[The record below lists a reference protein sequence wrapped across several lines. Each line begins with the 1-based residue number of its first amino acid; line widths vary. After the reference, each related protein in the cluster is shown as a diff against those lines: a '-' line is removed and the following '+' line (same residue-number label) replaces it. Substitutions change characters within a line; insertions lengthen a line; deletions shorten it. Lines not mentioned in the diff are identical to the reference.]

1 LCAAAQY
8 LFIRYQLKNADQ
20 LEYKKWAKELKQ
32 ELNYTTK
39 WDLKKFR
46 QADWEAPA
54 SYIFTKNGHLID
66 IYGFVPGLIGQ
77 VTLPT
82 GLNYNKTITI
92 TSEIGEKWRVL
103 SKRVTGGI
111 VILGI
116 LQTDAKLNVDEIL
129 RGNMKEFG
137 NTLDDAI
144 KVRPRNVNTNTEYC
158 VIDDNGRL
166 QWAIGGIPLRLN
178 ANIAAIISD
187 STIETRLNGKYYSVY
202 STPILDVLGNIVGS
216 IIIPKDNTLRHQ
228 TINNA
233 LIFNIIIAI
242 VSWIIVGILSAI
254 YFLRYEAI
262 RRISEAPIEEIIK
275 QEESDTLEFKS
286 SLRWDH
292 INQRVNNELGS
303 AVIKTVAAFLNTLGG
318 VLVIGIANDKKIL
331 GLELDYNSLHKD
343 KQNRD
348 GFQLHLQDLLSPRIG
363 VDRYQS
369 NVKLEFKSVEGK
381 DICVLR
387 VKQAPKPVVVQDH
400 NLPVLYVRA
409 GNATKI
415 LNVVEA
421 LRYVKEHWND
431 YI

>member
-1 LCAAAQY
+1 LCATAQY
-8 LFIRYQLKNADQ
+8 LFIRNQLKNADQ
-20 LEYKKWAKELKQ
+20 LEYKKWAKEIKQ
-32 ELNYTTK
+32 ELNYSTK

-54 SYIFTKNGHLID
+54 SYIFTKNGLLIYLD
-66 IYGFVPGLIGQ
+66 GFVPGLVGQ

-82 GLNYNKTITI
+82 GLNYNKLKTI
-92 TSEIGEKWRVL
+92 TSETGEKWRVL
-103 SKRVTGGI
+103 SKRVTGGV

-116 LQTDAKLNVDEIL
+116 LQTDAKLNVDGIL
-129 RGNMKEFG
+129 LANIKEFG
-137 NTLDDAI
+137 NTIDDAI
-144 KVRPRNVNTNTEYC
+144 KVRPRNVDINTEYC
-158 VIDDNGRL
+158 VIDENGNLR
-166 QWAIGGIPLRLN
+166 WAIGGIPIHSN
-178 ANIAAIISD
+178 TNIADITSD
-187 STIETRLNGKYYSVY
+187 ATIETRLNGKYYSVY
-202 STPILDVLGNIVGS
+202 STPILDVSGKIVGS
-216 IIIPKDNTLRHQ
+216 IVIPKDNTLRHQ

-242 VSWIIVGILSAI
+242 VTWIIVGILSAI

-275 QEESDTLEFKS
+275 QEESEILEFKS

-292 INQRVNNELGS
+292 KNQKVSSEVGS
-303 AVIKTVAAFLNTLGG
+303 AVVKTVAAFLNTLGG
-318 VLVIGIANDKKIL
+318 VLVIGVDDNKAVL
-331 GLELDYNSLHKD
+331 GLEPDYNSLHKD